1 LYTEALNAAN
11 STTPLELKRTI
22 LTNRAQ
28 TYLQYNDIH
37 TALRDINLVL
47 SSQYTLSSSPK
58 LLTAKSYLRRAK
70 LLCRFAKY
78 GEARSDFD
86 LFERICIEL
95 GVEVTAEEYYW
106 SSKIYDGLQA
116 SEGSERRQKDDLL
129 RAVDVRMFLR

>member
-1 LYTEALNAAN
+1 MYTEALSAAN

-28 TYLQYNDIH
+28 TYLQYSDIH
-37 TALRDINLVL
+37 TALHDINLVF
-47 SSQYTLSSSPK
+47 SSHYTLPSSPK

-70 LLCRFAKY
+70 LLCQFSKY

-86 LFERICIEL
+86 PFERICIEL
-95 GVEVTAEEYYW
+95 GVETTAEEYCW
-106 SSKIYDGLQA
+106 SSKIYDGFQA
-116 SEGSERRQKDDLL
+116 LEGSERRLKDDLL